1 MLCCLPYDVHFCL
14 SDLPAAQPDYLRADL
29 VAAGDPFPTYPDA
42 LYEDRFGGA
51 RAVVRS
57 RYAWHMKRKHAVLLL
72 VVGVAMVAI
81 YLLYYAALVTGS
93 K

>member
-1 MLCCLPYDVHFCL
+1 MP
-14 SDLPAAQPDYLRADL
+14 
-29 VAAGDPFPTYPDA
+29 
-42 LYEDRFGGA
+42 
-51 RAVVRS
+51 RAVARS

-72 VVGVAMVAI
+72 VVGVATVAV